1 MSKVKQAT
9 KIVYKAET
17 INIITTQYSKKF
29 EKYRNRRGRRKR
41 NFDKMS
47 QEERKKCLEQKIK
60 FFEKVSKD
68 ITDISKL
75 NEFNYFVTC
84 SGCDRKKLNQYLDR
98 LRKADP
104 NKKDLILASWGKEN
118 KILHYHLMIYTDIL
132 SKDDLII
139 KGKDMDIKV
148 KEIYNQQGLAGY
160 FKKNVND
167 VIDILKNYDEN
178 LFEKQKEIY
187 NYSKILTSSENLA
200 KVETIKN
207 PSQEQIAEVWQ
218 NNHYIEG
225 IEYSKG
231 TSNIKIDKFTR

>member
-9 KIVYKAET
+9 KIVYKAEA
-17 INIITTQYSKKF
+17 INIITTQYSEKF

-47 QEERKKCLEQKIK
+47 QDERKKCLEQKIK
-60 FFEKVSKD
+60 GLYKVIKD

-104 NKKDLILASWGKEN
+104 NKKNLILASWGKN
-118 KILHYHLMIYTDIL
+118 RILHYHLMIYTDIL

-139 KGKDMDIKV
+139 KGKDMDIEV
-148 KEIYNQQGLAGY
+148 KEIYNQQGLTGY
-160 FKKNVND
+160 FIKNVVN
-167 VIDILKNYDEN
+167 IISILKQDDEN
-178 LFEKQKEIY
+178 LLEIQKEIY
-187 NYSKILTSSENLA
+187 KYSKILTSSRYLA

-207 PSQEQIAEVWQ
+207 PSEEQIAEVCK

-231 TSNIKIDKFTR
+231 SSNIKIDKFTR